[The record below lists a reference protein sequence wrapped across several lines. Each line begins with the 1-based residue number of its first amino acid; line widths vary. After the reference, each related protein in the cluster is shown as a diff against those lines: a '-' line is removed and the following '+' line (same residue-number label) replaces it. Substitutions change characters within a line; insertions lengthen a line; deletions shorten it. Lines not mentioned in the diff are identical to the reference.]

1 MYMHV
6 IKSFLIKLKT
16 QKYHTVTTTAKSNT
30 EIVGRDKI
38 DILNT
43 QVHDC
48 SLSWPSTGT
57 SIKRGG
63 LNWYYLLSQIIP
75 FFFLLKFTSI
85 YVYYV
90 FFI

>member
-57 SIKRGG
+57 STNKDGG
-63 LNWYYLLSQIIP
+63 VILVLWPQTSPLSE
-75 FFFLLKFTSI
+75 TMR
-85 YVYYV
+85 
-90 FFI
+90 